1 MFAKLITGKNHIKNS
16 EVCQDNWRAYYS
28 INNKLTILV
37 LSDGAGSSK
46 KSNIG
51 SKLICEEIIN
61 ECSNYTI
68 KEIENREW
76 WIKLIKNVHHE
87 ILNKDKNNNL
97 QDYRAT
103 LLVAIISH
111 EENLLLTTHIGDGY
125 VLAFDE
131 INAHIISEPSN
142 GEYVNETYFFTQNDF
157 EQNLRIYN
165 HELTKYKYIMLTSDG
180 LEPIIMKNKKPFE
193 GFFKPVIKFLINEEN
208 DKKIYEALS
217 ASIKKAY
224 ETACYDDVSIVL
236 HEI

>member
-1 MFAKLITGKNHIKNS
+1 MFAKLITGKNHIRNS

-68 KEIENREW
+68 KEIKDREW

-97 QDYRAT
+97 QD
-103 LLVAIISH
+103 
-111 EENLLLTTHIGDGY
+111 
-125 VLAFDE
+125 
-131 INAHIISEPSN
+131 IISEPSN

-165 HELTKYKYIMLTSDG
+165 HELNKYKYIMLTSDG
-180 LEPIIMKNKKPFE
+180 LEPIIIKNKKPFE
-193 GFFKPVIKFLINEEN
+193 GFFNPVIKFLINEEN
-208 DKKIYEALS
+208 EKKIYEALS